1 MIDGQDPVNM
11 FVTTQFQ
18 QHCPEVYSGK
28 LPYHALFD
36 MSGFFSEQAR
46 RALEGD
52 NEMASHLFAIDSCHQ
67 QQHQQPMVVSS
78 TSPSPTTTAYPYQ
91 QPAFYESQYY
101 QVPYMAGSFDS
112 SASVSPVSPVSP
124 VWNSYPPQQQQ
135 QEQFEFAMQRYAE
148 DAVAAR
154 QINSVPS
161 YHAVPRLSHPR
172 RHHIHNYHAQNK
184 RPLPSSSSSSSSSP
198 SITSSDSL
206 DNLSDCGVRGAN
218 GTWRC
223 AHPGCSS
230 KTVFTRACDLRKHYN
245 RHRKYLFCRFDG
257 CPQSREG
264 GFSSKKDRARHEA
277 KHNPQI
283 TCEWQGCGRVF
294 SRADNMKDH
303 VRRIHCRGR

>member
-1 MIDGQDPVNM
+1 M

-18 QHCPEVYSGK
+18 QCPEVYSAGK
-28 LPYHALFD
+28 LPYTALFD

-52 NEMASHLFAIDSCHQ
+52 NEMASHLFAADSCHQ
-67 QQHQQPMVVSS
+67 QQQQQPQPLVMS
-78 TSPSPTTTAYPYQ
+78 TSPSPTTTAYPYP

-101 QVPYMAGSFDS
+101 QVPFMAGSFDS

-124 VWNSYPPQQQQ
+124 VWNSHPQQQQ
-135 QEQFEFAMQRYAE
+135 QQQFEFAMQRYAE
-148 DAVAAR
+148 DAAAR
-154 QINSVPS
+154 QQQINPVPS

-172 RHHIHNYHAQNK
+172 RHHIHNHYHQK
-184 RPLPSSSSSSSSSP
+184 QQHQQRHLPSSSSSSSP
-198 SITSSDSL
+198 SITSDSL
-206 DNLSDCGVRGAN
+206 DNLSDCGVRSAN

>member
-1 MIDGQDPVNM
+1 MIVDGHSANM
-11 FVTTQFQ
+11 FVTPPFQ
-18 QHCPEVYSGK
+18 YPEIYSSGK
-28 LPYHALFD
+28 MPYTALFD
-36 MSGFFSEQAR
+36 MSGFFSEQDR
-46 RALEGD
+46 QALEGD
-52 NEMASHLFAIDSCHQ
+52 SEMASHLFAADSMSC
-67 QQHQQPMVVSS
+67 QPLVMSS
-78 TSPSPTTTAYPYQ
+78 PAAYPQYQ
-91 QPAFYESQYY
+91 PVFYESGYY

-112 SASVSPVSPVSP
+112 SACVSPVSPISP
-124 VWNSYPPQQQQ
+124 LWSHLPQKQQQQ
-135 QEQFEFAMQRYAE
+135 FDVAMQIYSPE
-148 DAVAAR
+148 DAAAAR
-154 QINSVPS
+154 QIQPVPS
-161 YHAVPRLSHPR
+161 YQAVPRLSHPR
-172 RHHIHNYHAQNK
+172 RHHIHNHSHNHHQHYQKQRHA
-184 RPLPSSSSSSSSSP
+184 PSSTSSSP
-198 SITSSDSL
+198 SITSDSL
-206 DNLSDCGVRGAN
+206 DGLSDCGVRGSN